1 MQSHHF
7 ATDLKLRKPFRS
19 PAHQASV
26 GLARMASSI
35 KYKIEQITKREG
47 ISLSQFNILRILR
60 GAGNPL
66 PTMEVALRMVENDPG
81 ITRLLVRLE
90 NKDLVSRKRSDV
102 DARTVNCS
110 ITDLGLLVLDRLD
123 GPIARIEEQV
133 MSHLSSSE
141 VTSLNTILARLHQRS
156 KGH

>member
-1 MQSHHF
+1 
-7 ATDLKLRKPFRS
+7 
-19 PAHQASV
+19 
-26 GLARMASSI
+26 
-35 KYKIEQITKREG
+35 
-47 ISLSQFNILRILR
+47 
-60 GAGNPL
+60 
-66 PTMEVALRMVENDPG
+66 MVENDPG

-90 NKDLVSRKRSDV
+90 NKDLVSRKRSDE